1 MINVVI
7 GLVLYF
13 LMVWGVVDIVQRM
26 WAKHKKSKA
35 EKERRARM
43 QKQTIADVDRIVR
56 EVVIKRSHFD
66 YTFSN
71 RGNRFTISA
80 QSTGEAWWRAQQL
93 LGDTNGVYLVEVT
106 GPHMEVKYG
115 R

>member
-13 LMVWGVVDIVQRM
+13 LMVWGVVDVVQRM
-26 WAKHKKSKA
+26 WAKYKKGKT
-35 EKERRARM
+35 EKERRARVQRQM
-43 QKQTIADVDRIVR
+43 IADVDRIVR
-56 EVVIKRSHFD
+56 EAVVKRYHFD

-80 QSTGEAWWRAQQL
+80 QSTGEAWWRAQKL
-93 LGDTNGVYLVEVT
+93 LGDTNGIHLVEVT
-106 GPHMEVKYG
+106 GPHMEVKYD